1 MELLAV
7 VIVLAVVVFLIK
19 QKAGGGLA
27 DKCEYYSKKPMSDVE
42 QVAYWRLKEACGADK
57 VVLSQVAF
65 SSFIKTKG
73 RDKAARSGYARARQ
87 KVADFVICNKDF
99 SIIAIVEVDDSTHSA
114 EKDKARDAITESAG
128 IPTFRIEAKKLPSA
142 EELKEAMKL

>member
-1 MELLAV
+1 MN
-7 VIVLAVVVFLIK
+7 
-19 QKAGGGLA
+19 
-27 DKCEYYSKKPMSDVE
+27 
-42 QVAYWRLKEACGADK
+42 
-57 VVLSQVAF
+57 
-65 SSFIKTKG
+65 
-73 RDKAARSGYARARQ
+73 ARARQ

-128 IPTFRIEAKKLPSA
+128 IPTYRIEAKKLPSA